1 MMRVSDSVEGPIDE
15 IPPTQLF
22 WPQELACPL
31 FLASPHSGRA
41 YPSCFLKESRL
52 NHTTLRRSEDFC
64 VDDLY
69 DFAAAMGL
77 PFLAAQFPRSFVDV
91 NRSADE
97 IDPALL
103 FGGEAVFPKTLSKR
117 VANGLGVVPR
127 MVGAGIEIYS
137 EPIGLLAVKQ
147 RLQQFHAPYHTTLRD
162 RLTQIQQR
170 FGCVVLLDCH
180 SMPDTVSTRPLGM
193 GKSFDIVLG
202 DRYGASCHRDITD
215 AAEACLS
222 DLGYRVVRNDPYAG
236 GYTTAHYGKPQRGF
250 HSLQIEIN
258 RRLYMDERRLRLTDG
273 YEALKSNLRVFVAEM
288 QRVSSGLS
296 RSSGRYMA
304 AE

>member
-1 MMRVSDSVEGPIDE
+1 MKRVSDSVEGPIDE

-22 WPQELACPL
+22 WPDVLEYPL

-41 YPSCFLKESRL
+41 YPSCFLRESRL

-69 DFAAAMGL
+69 DFAEAMDI

-91 NRSADE
+91 NRSAAE

-103 FGGEAVFPKTLSKR
+103 FSGETVFPKTVSKR

-127 MVGAGIEIYS
+127 MVGAGIEIYND
-137 EPIGLLAVKQ
+137 PIGLQRLKQ
-147 RLQQFHAPYHTTLRD
+147 RLERFHTPYHSTLSD
-162 RLTQIQQR
+162 RLTSIKQQ
-170 FGCVVLLDCH
+170 FGSVVLLDCH
-180 SMPDTVSTRPLGM
+180 SMPDTVSTRPLAT

-202 DRYGASCHRDITD
+202 DRYGASCHRDVTD

-236 GYTTAHYGKPQRGF
+236 GYTTARYGKPQQGF

-258 RRLYMDERRLRLTDG
+258 RRLYMDERRLRLTSG
-273 YEALKSNLRVFVAEM
+273 YETLKSNLRIFVAEM
-288 QRVSSGLS
+288 CRVSAALRDSAE
-296 RSSGRYMA
+296 RYIA